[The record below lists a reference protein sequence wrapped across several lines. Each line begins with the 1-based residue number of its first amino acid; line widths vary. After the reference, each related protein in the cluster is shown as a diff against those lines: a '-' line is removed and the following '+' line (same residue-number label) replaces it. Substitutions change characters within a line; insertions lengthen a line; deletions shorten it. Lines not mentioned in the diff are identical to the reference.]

1 MAGALAVLGAVLVGL
16 GALTEAEA
24 ARCESMR
31 LWQSLRGAEHFE
43 VGVALT
49 NLAAV
54 QHARDDLP
62 AARSHCSTRCGSSS
76 RFSAIGIPRW
86 SLFGVT
92 SLRVSRR
99 AAREVE
105 TLARRADSP
114 RERTSSIDLQT

>member
-62 AARSHCSTRCGSSS
+62 AARSHWQH
-76 RFSAIGIPRW
+76 A
-86 SLFGVT
+86 
-92 SLRVSRR
+92 LRIKQPILGDRHPEVVALRR
-99 AAREVE
+99 HL
-105 TLARRADSP
+105 LAS
-114 RERTSSIDLQT
+114 